1 MPKPPN
7 ANFEERRSNDRRHKP
22 TNPFS
27 LRSFSGRRQTVRRA
41 ADCRRY
47 PYTDRYGR
55 KVFLAALLLLL
66 LCVADGL
73 YTLLHT
79 SMGATELNPLMDTLL
94 QVGPY
99 FFFGVKFFLSA
110 CAIILLVIYRY
121 NPLARLAWG
130 ALVLFYGILFAY
142 HLHFFLS

>member
-1 MPKPPN
+1 M
-7 ANFEERRSNDRRHKP
+7 ANPSASQSGERRSGDRRRKP

-27 LRSFSGRRQTVRRA
+27 LRSHRGRRQNVRRA
-41 ADCRRY
+41 ADRRRS

-66 LCVADGL
+66 LCIADGL

-110 CAIILLVIYRY
+110 CAIILLVMYRY

-130 ALVLFYGILFAY
+130 TLVLFYGLLFVY